1 MDEPDMVYHL
11 TDYDLSDQTVFDR
24 GQIQPGGKIYFK
36 NAYQYWNHP
45 LWSNMD
51 KLDMA
56 YH

>member
-1 MDEPDMVYHL
+1 MDEPDMG
-11 TDYDLSDQTVFDR
+11 YDKNEYCLSNKTVFDR